1 MILRRAGPLDISF
14 VMQTERLPG
23 YELMIGQWD
32 RETHATEM
40 ARAGSAYLIVEADA
54 APAAFAIV
62 QNLED
67 RHGNVYLNR
76 FAVAQQG
83 QGIGARA
90 LAMLQDW
97 VFSQPL
103 AYRLHLHFSEENA
116 RGRRLY
122 ARAGFQDEGRERQ
135 VYLRPG
141 GGRVDT
147 FRVSI
152 LRPEWEKLR
161 RL

>member
-1 MILRRAGPLDISF
+1 VILRRASPADIAF
-14 VMQTERLPG
+14 VMRTERLPG

-32 RETHATEM
+32 SETHATEM
-40 ARAGSAYLIVEADA
+40 ARAGSVYLIAEAET

-76 FAVAQQG
+76 FAAAEQG

-90 LAMLQDW
+90 LALVQDW
-97 VFSQPL
+97 VFTQPL
-103 AYRLHLHFSEENA
+103 SHRLYLHFSEDNA

-141 GGRVDT
+141 GGRIDT